1 MIILLIIILL
11 IVILAA
17 IVISAQRSLVHTD
30 ELCGNAL
37 SQIGVQQTS
46 RWDALT
52 ALAKLTK
59 DYSSYEYDALMTVI
73 EKRKNI
79 GPDSAPADVAAQEG
93 LMTQLTG
100 KLVALAEAYPDLK
113 ANTVYLSTMD
123 SVNDYENKVRISRM
137 SYNDT
142 VTRYN
147 RLVRQFPSGIFAGML
162 GFSKRDYLESD
173 NTKSDMPFRGTI

>member
-1 MIILLIIILL
+1 MTVF
-11 IVILAA
+11 IVI
-17 IVISAQRSLVHTD
+17 IVLLVVLVLFAVSVQRNLVHAD

-52 ALAKLTK
+52 ALAKMTK
-59 DYSSYEYDALMTVI
+59 DYSAHEYDTLMAVI
-73 EKRKNI
+73 GKRQGI
-79 GPDSAPADVAAQEG
+79 RPDSSPDEVAAQEG
-93 LMTQLTG
+93 LMAQVTG

-113 ANTVYLSTMD
+113 ANTVYMTTMN

-142 VTRYN
+142 VTKYN
-147 RLVRQFPSGIFAGML
+147 RIVRQFPSSVFAGMF
-162 GFSKRDYLESD
+162 GFHKRDYIESD
-173 NTKSDMPFRGTI
+173 SAKTDMPVM

>member
-1 MIILLIIILL
+1 MLVLIILVILIIL
-11 IVILAA
+11 IAA
-17 IVISAQRSLVHTD
+17 AAISAQRSLVHTD

-52 ALAKLTK
+52 ALAKMTK
-59 DYSSYEYDALMTVI
+59 DYSSHEYDTLMSVV
-73 EKRKNI
+73 EKRRAI
-79 GPDSAPADVAAQEG
+79 SPDSTPAEINAQET
-93 LMTQLTG
+93 LMSQLTG
-100 KLVALAEAYPDLK
+100 RLVALAENYPDLK
-113 ANTVYLSTMD
+113 ANTVYITTMN

-147 RLVRQFPSGIFAGML
+147 RLVRQLPSCIFAGIM
-162 GFSKRDYLESD
+162 GFSKREYLETDSS
-173 NTKSDMPFRGTI
+173 KAEMPNL